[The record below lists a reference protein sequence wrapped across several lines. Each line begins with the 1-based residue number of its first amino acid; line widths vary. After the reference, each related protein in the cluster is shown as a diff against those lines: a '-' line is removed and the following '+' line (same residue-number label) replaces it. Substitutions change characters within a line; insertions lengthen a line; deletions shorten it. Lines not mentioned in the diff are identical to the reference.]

1 MHAETPTAVMRSLI
15 MAAKRNDIDPQAWLA
30 DALARIAEAPQT
42 QLAELP
48 PWNWSC
54 GRMKVAA

>member
-1 MHAETPTAVMRSLI
+1 MRSLI